1 MIFKKSFGCFI
12 IFFTVSLLAQ
22 SSSNYSRIGLGDIEY
37 SYSSR
42 RLGMGQLGVSV
53 ADADFIN
60 SLNPAGWYL
69 LSKTRVEFGINYNG
83 LFISDDN
90 TKRYSGE
97 AEFSGFA
104 FAFPV
109 SKDYGIG
116 VALGFIPFSN
126 VSYLSVQ
133 NFKFPVSPQDNYKIT
148 YEGKGGLSKLF
159 VGSSYKLPFNLIV
172 GAALDYYFGNINYN
186 SDIEFTSSS
195 NYQAEYIRTYR
206 PKGLGATAGFITPD
220 LSSVF
225 NSLSITDFRFGGSL
239 SYFSN
244 LKTDTLLTSNSVF
257 IIDTIALA
265 KTEIEI
271 PVRINLGT
279 SFVLSKEY
287 LLSFDYSYQPWSEY
301 RFDGRNLSG
310 LRDAFKFSS
319 GFEYRP
325 DRQLGASFWQQIIW
339 RAGLSFEQTQYEVN
353 NEGINQYS
361 VSGGFSFP
369 VGFENTLDIGLQY
382 ALRGTT
388 KSNLFKENIIRLNLG
403 ISLGEIW
410 FVRPEN

>member
-1 MIFKKSFGCFI
+1 MIFKKLFGCFI

-97 AEFSGFA
+97 AEFSGFT

-133 NFKFPVSPQDNYKIT
+133 NFEFPVSPQDNYKIT

-186 SDIEFTSSS
+186 SEIEFASSS
-195 NYQAEYIRTYR
+195 NFQAEYVRTYR

-225 NSLSITDFRFGGSL
+225 NSPSITDFRFGGSL